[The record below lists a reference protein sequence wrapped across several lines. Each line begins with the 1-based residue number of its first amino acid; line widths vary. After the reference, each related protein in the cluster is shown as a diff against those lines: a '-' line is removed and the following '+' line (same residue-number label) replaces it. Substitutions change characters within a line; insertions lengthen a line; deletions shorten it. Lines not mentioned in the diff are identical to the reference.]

1 MPVNH
6 WQFVQETMTARNT
19 HDAIVDR
26 TIQNLSVSSVLSVG
40 LEERAVEFD
49 LPNSYGYHLAGCCH
63 DSLATD
69 QKFPHLK
76 LWCRNY
82 GDPSCNSNH
91 PASQRTLE
99 ICDHCLQQRYVISS
113 EPPSYKG
120 GSTINKNENKDKKSQ
135 HLNSTPMC
143 S

>member
-49 LPNSYGYHLAGCCH
+49 LPNSYGYRLAGCCH

-76 LWCRNY
+76 LWCHNY

-91 PASQRTLE
+91 L
-99 ICDHCLQQRYVISS
+99 LQ
-113 EPPSYKG
+113 
-120 GSTINKNENKDKKSQ
+120 NL
-135 HLNSTPMC
+135 HLTKADLLQD
-143 S
+143 